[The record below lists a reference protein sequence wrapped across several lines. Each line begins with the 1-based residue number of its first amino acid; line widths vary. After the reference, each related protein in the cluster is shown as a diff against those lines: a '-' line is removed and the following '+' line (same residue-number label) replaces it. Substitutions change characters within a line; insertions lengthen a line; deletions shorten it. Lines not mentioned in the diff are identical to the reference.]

1 MFQKIKLFITLSV
14 VTMATACSILP
25 TNKGNAKDLLDR
37 AIVSQNQQHY
47 AAALTQFQAAD
58 AAGHAQAPRYIG
70 LIYLNGLGVK
80 KNPRLAFQQFQ
91 RAANQGDET
100 AQYWLAYCYE
110 NGVGTAADLTLA
122 KQWYAKAVSGDESI
136 AKLAID
142 ALKRLKAI

>member
-1 MFQKIKLFITLSV
+1 MFQKIKLFIALSFLTV
-14 VTMATACSILP
+14 ATACSLTP

-37 AIVSQNQQHY
+37 AIVSQNKQNY

-58 AAGHAQAPRYIG
+58 AAGHPHAPRYIG
-70 LIYLNGLGVK
+70 LIYLNGQGVK

-91 RAANQGDET
+91 RAADKGDAS
-100 AQYWLAYCYE
+100 AQYWLGHCYE

-122 KQWYAKAVSGDESI
+122 KQWYAKAVSSNEPI
-136 AKLAID
+136 AQLAID